1 MFFAMRWGE
10 IGEIRC
16 SVARTLS
23 VVGDRWTLLIVR
35 DAFLGR
41 RRFEDFQRSL
51 GITRHLLTERLR
63 KLEVHGILAR
73 AAYQDKPVRHEYRLT
88 EKGVDLYPILL
99 SLVGWGDRWMA
110 GDRGPPMV
118 YRHRG
123 CGHVA
128 TPTLHCPECR
138 EPVEARDL
146 VARPGPG
153 LDGQ

>member
-1 MFFAMRWGE
+1 MRWDE

-16 SVARTLS
+16 SVARSLS

-41 RRFEDFQRSL
+41 CRFEDFQSSL

-63 KLEVHGILAR
+63 KLEEHGILKR
-73 AAYQDKPVRHEYRLT
+73 IAYQEKPTRYDYRLT

-99 SLVGWGDRWMA
+99 SLVRWGDRWMA
-110 GDRGPPMV
+110 GGQGPPML

-123 CGHVA
+123 CGQVA
-128 TPTLHCPECR
+128 TPALHCPECR
-138 EPVEARDL
+138 EPVTARDIT
-146 VARPGPG
+146 ARSGPG
-153 LDGQ
+153 LDSR